1 MARRARAAAPAE
13 RDASRP
19 CVPPQTRLLL
29 LLVVVAPEAATSA
42 TTAPAAAAASAIER
56 NAVTDDAAD
65 ITAAASF
72 AYASSPSTPLTALG
86 SNVVPGAVHFAT
98 YCDESN
104 VAFHEGSFELPSAV
118 GAVRAAASRGARV
131 VLGTGQS
138 PGVVFPVG
146 DVSGGVRGE
155 GADVDGGFV
164 RLRAG
169 EDVLACAT
177 AGTELSSDAESNG
190 AASSR
195 DVFLFAT
202 WTAPATIV
210 KFAVDAATN
219 SLERVD
225 SAAMPPGVDYVRSA
239 VAAADGTHSYF
250 ATDTSPA
257 VIAKVRHSDLALV
270 DVLVLDGGGERRNG
284 SAAASYV
291 RAGAMRPDG
300 RASYWATHESPSKI
314 IKIAHDD
321 DDASD
326 QSGGYV
332 PTMFFRGAFIGDA
345 ALGESDAYSVLADD
359 ANAHRVYVGYSSSN
373 PRERGAAATAFVDE
387 SAEDDDDDA
396 SASSSASFSF
406 RRLDA
411 LSANARV
418 PNARALLAT
427 RSNDGVAFYA
437 TRSRPAAIVAVDHA
451 GAGRG
456 DAFDVDDDGGAAA
469 AAANDTRTCVDYV
482 DVAHVR
488 APLARDAIVP
498 RELASLSMTLT
509 PAAVNAAI
517 ESATVSLAFDP
528 TRTNLTLAD
537 VTLTLTSPS
546 GDETTL
552 FLGTTSDGAYVPG
565 LRLSRATFALVA
577 SNSSS
582 SSSSAAQTVR
592 SFPRV
597 PRLSPVTL
605 DPLPELRR
613 VVDDAK
619 ETWEDAYEGTFAVH
633 DAFRREG
640 VPQSE
645 VGDWRLTVRAD
656 GDGDGAEVEVGRVL
670 FWSVAACG
678 AAAIDQAMSV

>member
-1 MARRARAAAPAE
+1 
-13 RDASRP
+13 
-19 CVPPQTRLLL
+19 
-29 LLVVVAPEAATSA
+29 
-42 TTAPAAAAASAIER
+42 
-56 NAVTDDAAD
+56 
-65 ITAAASF
+65 
-72 AYASSPSTPLTALG
+72 
-86 SNVVPGAVHFAT
+86 
-98 YCDESN
+98 
-104 VAFHEGSFELPSAV
+104 
-118 GAVRAAASRGARV
+118 
-131 VLGTGQS
+131 
-138 PGVVFPVG
+138 
-146 DVSGGVRGE
+146 
-155 GADVDGGFV
+155 
-164 RLRAG
+164 
-169 EDVLACAT
+169 
-177 AGTELSSDAESNG
+177 
-190 AASSR
+190 
-195 DVFLFAT
+195 
-202 WTAPATIV
+202 
-210 KFAVDAATN
+210 
-219 SLERVD
+219 
-225 SAAMPPGVDYVRSA
+225 
-239 VAAADGTHSYF
+239 
-250 ATDTSPA
+250 
-257 VIAKVRHSDLALV
+257 
-270 DVLVLDGGGERRNG
+270 
-284 SAAASYV
+284 
-291 RAGAMRPDG
+291 MRPDG

-456 DAFDVDDDGGAAA
+456 DAFDVDDDGGTAA
-469 AAANDTRTCVDYV
+469 AAANDTRTCFDYV

-509 PAAVNAAI
+509 PAAMNAAI